1 MLEAVVVAVQALQE
15 VQGAPEL
22 QVPEV
27 HPVQASLGHALP
39 SHHADQGPAV
49 QAPDEPQGPQFP
61 PNGPYPGPPP
71 FDPHAADHGPPVQAE
86 LLVAV
91 AAAED
96 SGAAVNVTPT
106 STQSCAMFAKT
117 LALSEAEQLDPLI
130 HELAFWIEAVSL
142 QKQAPSPA
150 QLLPVNVLMQEE
162 AQEGQL
168 PHPPPT
174 PGPQGEANVPA
185 DEAKTRRETIV
196 DFMMMVWSG

>member
-1 MLEAVVVAVQALQE
+1 VQALQE
-15 VQGAPEL
+15 VQGALLL

-39 SHHADQGPAV
+39 SHQADQGPAV

-61 PNGPYPGPPP
+61 PNGPYPGPP

-106 STQSCAMFAKT
+106 STQSCAILVKT
-117 LALSEAEQLDPLI
+117 VALSEAEQLDPLI
-130 HELAFWIEAVSL
+130 HELAF
-142 QKQAPSPA
+142 
-150 QLLPVNVLMQEE
+150 
-162 AQEGQL
+162 
-168 PHPPPT
+168 
-174 PGPQGEANVPA
+174 
-185 DEAKTRRETIV
+185 
-196 DFMMMVWSG
+196 